1 MYASSGTVL
10 SESGVSL
17 VLKKKKIYIYI
28 AQTLWQPQK
37 DIKKKFN

>member
-17 VLKKKKIYIYI
+17 VFKKNIYIYI